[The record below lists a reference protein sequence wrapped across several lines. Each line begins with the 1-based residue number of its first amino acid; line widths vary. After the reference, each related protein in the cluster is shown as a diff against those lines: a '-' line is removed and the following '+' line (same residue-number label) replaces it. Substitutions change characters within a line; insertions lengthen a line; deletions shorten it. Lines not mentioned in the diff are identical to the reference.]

1 MKDSIELRDR
11 GCRFCNERSIKPS
24 YDDEDGM
31 IACVHDTPPNRYGDK
46 QLTWWLTVGFRG
58 EQRDFVIE
66 FCPFCGRR
74 LKTYDEEEYLD
85 ACNG

>member
-24 YDDEDGM
+24 YDDE
-31 IACVHDTPPNRYGDK
+31 
-46 QLTWWLTVGFRG
+46 
-58 EQRDFVIE
+58 
-66 FCPFCGRR
+66 
-74 LKTYDEEEYLD
+74 EEYLD